1 MLMHRL
7 SLIFACTLAGCLM
20 AADGTPVEAP
30 KATPAPGA
38 ATAKPNAAEPP
49 SLSAVPEEE
58 KWVFDPPA
66 GRVDAFQD
74 IEARLIIEADLQSTP
89 ANVGKGPAPAPL
101 DNGQEKV
108 DQAIEWGAKEAE
120 RVESMILVRK
130 WDETIQACDNA
141 VKNLD
146 KYKSNAPVAELIE
159 RFKRYRTQAEEAK
172 IYEEAQA
179 KFDDLGLKIEGIL
192 WSPEGSLAVISGE
205 PRALKIN
212 DRAKDCVIINID
224 TNRVDFL
231 FHYNR
236 RRFEFQRYV
245 GEVAHTTRAR

>member
-7 SLIFACTLAGCLM
+7 SLVFACTLAGSLM
-20 AADGTPVEAP
+20 AAEGAPVEAP
-30 KATPAPGA
+30 KTTPAS
-38 ATAKPNAAEPP
+38 TKSKTAEPP
-49 SLSAVPEEE
+49 SISSVPDEE

-66 GRVDAFQD
+66 GRIDAFQD
-74 IEARLIIEADLQSTP
+74 IEARLAIEADLQSTP
-89 ANVGKGPAPAPL
+89 TNVGQGPAPVPI

-146 KYKSNAPVAELIE
+146 KYQSNAPVAELIE

-179 KFDDLGLKIEGIL
+179 KFDALGLKIEGIL

-245 GEVAHTTRAR
+245 GEVAHSTRAR